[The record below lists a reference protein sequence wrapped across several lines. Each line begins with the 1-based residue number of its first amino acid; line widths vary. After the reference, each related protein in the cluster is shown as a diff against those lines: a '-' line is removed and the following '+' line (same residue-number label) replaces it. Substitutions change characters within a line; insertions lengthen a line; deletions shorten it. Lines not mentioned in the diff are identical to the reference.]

1 MDFATESSNSFTKW
15 NVLLHWNVLSF
26 ITFYAFVTC
35 LQLLLFTFYSDL
47 ERRVPF
53 FFFLSILRNGLG
65 LTGGSA
71 VRESAC
77 NAGDTGDSGS
87 IPGSRRCPGGG
98 NGNPLWYSCLE
109 DSMDRSLA
117 GYSPKDHRE
126 LDTTEHWVPRNGFL
140 FLGAHLEVPSEV
152 W

>member
-1 MDFATESSNSFTKW
+1 MDFALKAQ
-15 NVLLHWNVLSF
+15 
-26 ITFYAFVTC
+26 I
-35 LQLLLFTFYSDL
+35 LLLSEMCFYTEIFCLLSHFML
-47 ERRVPF
+47 LLLVCSFFCLPSIVIWKGEFLF
-53 FFFLSILRNGLG
+53 FFFLSILRNGFG

-126 LDTTEHWVPRNGFL
+126 LDTTEH
-140 FLGAHLEVPSEV
+140 
-152 W
+152 